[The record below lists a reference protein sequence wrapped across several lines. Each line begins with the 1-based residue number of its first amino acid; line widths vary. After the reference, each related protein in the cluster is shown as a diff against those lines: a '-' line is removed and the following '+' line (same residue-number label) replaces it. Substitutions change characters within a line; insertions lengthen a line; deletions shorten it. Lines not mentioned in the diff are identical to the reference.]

1 MLQCGFVRSNFS
13 LAIAKTPDWPGS
25 VQRMGV
31 MLIKN
36 LERVDGIEPTS
47 SAWKAAALPLCYT
60 RAKNAG
66 AHKGQPHPAALVIQD
81 QPSQEAR
88 GGGSRTR
95 TCEAYAGDLQSPPF
109 AARDIPP
116 RASRNRRNRFIH
128 DHSDE
133 GETKAF
139 GLSHRLV

>member
-1 MLQCGFVRSNFS
+1 MGARCAV
-13 LAIAKTPDWPGS
+13 KT
-25 VQRMGV
+25 
-31 MLIKN
+31 
-36 LERVDGIEPTS
+36 LERVDGIEPTY
-47 SAWKAAALPLCYT
+47 SAWKAAVLPLYYT
-60 RAKNAG
+60 RTEAISGPEAPST
-66 AHKGQPHPAALVIQD
+66 ADPLVA
-81 QPSQEAR
+81 PSWTSKAR